1 MTQTL
6 EHGSFEEPGSH
17 HLVQFYDAEPSVL
30 VGNVAGFIDEGL
42 ERGDS
47 VVVIA
52 TPEHGDAFLNALG
65 KSRGQNETRTRRLVI
80 LDAQAT
86 LDQFMRHGAPD
97 WRRFEQIVG
106 GTIRGLRRANPA
118 AGLRAYGEMV
128 GILWA
133 AGQVDAAV
141 QLEKFWNVLLSG
153 TGFTLFCGY
162 PIDVFADEFHGAHIH
177 DLLCAHT
184 HVLPGGTASVMESAL
199 NRAVRDVLGEEAPDV
214 RRGIDGAADP
224 AWGAL
229 PGVEATIL
237 WLRNHQPKY
246 AGEILSRA
254 RTYYRAC
261 A

>member
-1 MTQTL
+1 MTETV

-17 HLVQFYDAEPSVL
+17 LVQFYDAEPSAL
-30 VGNVAGFIDEGL
+30 IQNVAAFIDEGL
-42 ERGDS
+42 KRSDS

-52 TPEHGDAFLNALG
+52 TPEHSDAFLSALG

-86 LDQFMRHGAPD
+86 LDQFMRNGQPD

-153 TGFTLFCGY
+153 RDFTLFCGY
-162 PIDVFADEFHGAHIH
+162 PIDVFADEFHVAHVH

-184 HVLPGGTASVMESAL
+184 HVLPGGSSSVMEEAL
-199 NRAVRDVLGEEAPDV
+199 DRAVREVLGDQAQDV
-214 RRGIDGAADP
+214 RRSIDGAIHP

-237 WLRNHQPKY
+237 WLRNQQPQY

-254 RTYYRAC
+254 RNYYRAC